1 MRMQLQTIA
10 DQTKQ
15 EYIVVNFASL
25 FHFLFLSDIN
35 LVIIMGKE
43 YLQDPR
49 RLIEIE
55 SRILDQSS

>member
-1 MRMQLQTIA
+1 MV
-10 DQTKQ
+10 D
-15 EYIVVNFASL
+15 FASL

-35 LVIIMGKE
+35 LVITMGKE

-55 SRILDQSS
+55 SRILDESS